1 MASLITSGWYP
12 QVKPEHGLHRLPG
25 GRVRI
30 GGSVYGIAAEVL
42 DTTGAIWT
50 TLRAADGTRSAEE
63 IVARVLAAHPTETAR
78 AVRAALDQFAAAG
91 YLDDAAA
98 PDPPELTDRD
108 RERYDRS
115 RRFHRWIDLVPR
127 ATSWEPQV
135 ALKRARAVVV
145 GLGGTGGAVALAL
158 AASGVGR
165 LHCVDPD
172 VVELSNLN
180 RQTVYVEDDIGRPKV
195 DAAVARLRRLNSDI
209 EVTGERAEVRG
220 PADLRRLVADRD
232 VLVLCADRP
241 GAIRAWANRVCL
253 DTGTPWVDAGY
264 HGPVV
269 TAAAYLPGLGPCYEC
284 FWLAEH
290 DKRRRDDPAAEYT
303 VERESSSAVSAAS
316 AGLSGHLAA
325 HLASALLTGVPAVR
339 PGQLQG
345 INLVAADQH
354 FLIAHPPHPR
364 CPAGCGGEQVDAVV
378 ATGRAQRR

>member
-1 MASLITSGWYP
+1 MASLATSGWHP

-25 GRVRI
+25 GQIRV

-42 DTTGAIWT
+42 DPTGAIWT
-50 TLRAADGTRSAEE
+50 TLCAADGTRGVEE
-63 IVARVLAAHPTETAR
+63 IVRQVLAAHPGEQAG
-78 AVRAALDQFAAAG
+78 AVRSALDLFAAAG
-91 YLDDAAA
+91 YLTDAAA

-108 RERYDRS
+108 RERHDRG
-115 RRFHRWIDLVPR
+115 RRFHRWVDLVPR
-127 ATSWEPQV
+127 ATSWEPQL
-135 ALKRARAVVV
+135 ALKRSRAVVV
-145 GLGGTGGAVALAL
+145 GLGGTGGAAALAL
-158 AASGVGR
+158 AAGGVGR

-180 RQTVYVEDDIGRPKV
+180 RQTMYVEDDIGRPKV

-209 EVTGERAEVRG
+209 EVTGERSEVRG
-220 PADLRRLVADRD
+220 PGDLRRLVAGCD
-232 VLVLCADRP
+232 VLLLCADRP

-253 DTGTPWVDAGY
+253 GAATPWVDAGY

-269 TAAAYLPGLGPCYEC
+269 TAAAYLPGVGPCYEC

-290 DKRRRDDPAAEYT
+290 DKRRRDDPSAEYT
-303 VERESSSAVSAAS
+303 VQRESSSAVSASS

-325 HLASALLTGVPAVR
+325 HLATALLTGVPAVR

-345 INLVAADQH
+345 INLVAPDQH

-364 CPAGCGGEQVDAVV
+364 CPAGCGGTPVDAAVV
-378 ATGRAQRR
+378 AGRAARG